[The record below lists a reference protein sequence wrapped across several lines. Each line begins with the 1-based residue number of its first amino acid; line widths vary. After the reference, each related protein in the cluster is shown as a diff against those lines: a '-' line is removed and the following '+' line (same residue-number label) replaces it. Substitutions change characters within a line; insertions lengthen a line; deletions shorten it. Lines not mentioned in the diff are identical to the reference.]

1 MLLIIN
7 LNSYYSSFNIIR
19 GRKIDQKALKTMETE
34 NKFKVPYSRRD
45 NGEIKRISR
54 AIERK
59 GILYLMSFVN

>member
-7 LNSYYSSFNIIR
+7 LNSYSSFNIIR

-34 NKFKVPYSRRD
+34 NKFKVPYSRHD

-59 GILYLMSFVN
+59 GILYLMSFIN

>member
-1 MLLIIN
+1 MFLIIN
-7 LNSYYSSFNIIR
+7 LNSYSLFNIIYR

-45 NGEIKRISR
+45 NGEIKRISK

-59 GILYLMSFVN
+59 GIFGQFYSVI

>member
-7 LNSYYSSFNIIR
+7 LNSYSSFNIIR
-19 GRKIDQKALKTMETE
+19 GRKIDQKALKTIETE
-34 NKFKVPYSRRD
+34 NKFKVPHSRRD

-59 GILYLMSFVN
+59 GILDLMSFIN

>member
-7 LNSYYSSFNIIR
+7 LNSYSSFNIIR

-54 AIERK
+54 AIECK